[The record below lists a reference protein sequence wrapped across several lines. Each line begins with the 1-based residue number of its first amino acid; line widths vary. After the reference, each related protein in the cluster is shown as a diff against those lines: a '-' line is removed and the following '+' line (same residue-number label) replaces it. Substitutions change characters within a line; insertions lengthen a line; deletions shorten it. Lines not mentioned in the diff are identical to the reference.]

1 MTVVFP
7 EGVSAE
13 GNIRVAFV
21 PAIADLDAPKIA
33 TEVKATGSVDLSCY
47 ITSEFGV
54 AGEQATG
61 EDRRLCSKE
70 VFQSLGRVTR
80 SIPATEYVYDPQA
93 DAGETDN
100 KAYDTLKKDT
110 KGFLVIRYGLD
121 AQDVDW
127 AAGQKVDVVP
137 VTCGVQVKL
146 GNQGADEFA
155 KLRIQQ
161 TFAVSGPMAEDVE
174 LAA

>member
-1 MTVVFP
+1 MTVYFP

-13 GNIRVAFV
+13 GNIKVAFV
-21 PAIADLDAPKIA
+21 PAIADTAAPKAA
-33 TEVKATGSVDLSCY
+33 TEIKATGAVDLSCY

-54 AGEQATG
+54 SREQSTG

-70 VFQSLGRVTR
+70 VFQSLGRVTNT
-80 SIPATEYVYDPQA
+80 IPATEYVYDPQA
-93 DAGETDN
+93 DAADPDN
-100 KAYDTLKKDT
+100 KAYDTLKRDV
-110 KGFLVIRYGLD
+110 KGYLVIRYGLD
-121 AQDVDW
+121 ASDVDW
-127 AAGQKVDVVP
+127 AVGQKVDVVP
-137 VTCGVQVKL
+137 VTCGVQTKL

-161 TFAVSGPMAEDVE
+161 TFAVSGPLVEDVE